1 MKNFILTI
9 LLFISN
15 ILSSQYI
22 EGLSLTQN
30 GTDQIKAHLQIYFP
44 TDGAYISY
52 TKDINQNIITL
63 NVCYYKNELGGSTAV
78 NHYENDFYIDIPNN
92 NNYTLNINLYSSWN
106 ETTCT
111 YNVLEDTVTLNFT
124 TPINGT
130 ISLAAIESQNKNHNL
145 VLFPNPT
152 KGIFNIKTNQKIEKA
167 KIYDISGKIIQ
178 NLFPLNSK
186 IDVSK
191 LEDGIYFIEIL
202 SDGKIQRKKFVLKK

>member
-1 MKNFILTI
+1 MMEYNYSYK
-9 LLFISN
+9 
-15 ILSSQYI
+15 
-22 EGLSLTQN
+22 
-30 GTDQIKAHLQIYFP
+30 IYF
-44 TDGAYISY
+44 GIMF
-52 TKDINQNIITL
+52 Q
-63 NVCYYKNELGGSTAV
+63 GSEIHEIQIFSILQYR
-78 NHYENDFYIDIPNN
+78 N
-92 NNYTLNINLYSSWN
+92 
-106 ETTCT
+106 
-111 YNVLEDTVTLNFT
+111 
-124 TPINGT
+124 
-130 ISLAAIESQNKNHNL
+130 NL

>member
-1 MKNFILTI
+1 MKT
-9 LLFISN
+9 FISLAVLFFSN
-15 ILSSQYI
+15 TLLSQEI
-22 EGLSLTQN
+22 QALSLTQN
-30 GTDQIKAHLQIYFP
+30 GPNQIKAHLKVYLPSTTTAYFF
-44 TDGAYISY
+44 D
-52 TKDINQNIITL
+52 KNINQNIITL
-63 NVCYYKNELGGSTAV
+63 TACYYMIGTGEVSYPETDYFV
-78 NHYENDFYIDIPNN
+78 DIPDNG
-92 NNYTLNINLYSSWN
+92 NYTLIVNLYTSFD
-106 ETTCT
+106 ETTCDYHT
-111 YNVLEDTVTLNFT
+111 LEDTKTLNFT

-130 ISLAAIESQNKNHNL
+130 ISLATIESQNKNQNL